1 MPTYRD
7 LFEKLATL
15 SPEQLDS
22 EIKIIPAGYTD
33 GEAAEL
39 MRYDILPQVLE
50 LAKASRDLY
59 HFAPSED
66 GEWCEPGVCDFSS
79 DEIKDMGIDQDE
91 DYVLLCKKGELIF
104 KLKDNIAFAPAGS
117 EAKVG
122 DLNTGIMPW

>member
-22 EIKIIPAGYTD
+22 EIKVIPVGYTD

-39 MRYDILPQVLE
+39 MRYDILPQVIE

-66 GEWCEPGVCDFSS
+66 GEWCEPGVCWKCSHPRRF
-79 DEIKDMGIDQDE
+79 
-91 DYVLLCKKGELIF
+91 LCG
-104 KLKDNIAFAPAGS
+104 NYGN
-117 EAKVG
+117 G
-122 DLNTGIMPW
+122 QGTQ